1 MVFPLGEKTKDENDG
16 CWLYKH
22 LLSFNYLT
30 ILLNVYISTVL
41 FYFFLICHKVFV
53 CQMTPATLVLAKKKY
68 KLIVCLTNLRISFS
82 CLFFNITMSFVIFS
96 SYLMSGYEL
105 VFIYFLRLLLNVMSF
120 LLIQKLFELKWLQW
134 SF

>member
-41 FYFFLICHKVFV
+41 FFFFWFV
-53 CQMTPATLVLAKKKY
+53 IKSLFAKWLLQLLVLAKKKY